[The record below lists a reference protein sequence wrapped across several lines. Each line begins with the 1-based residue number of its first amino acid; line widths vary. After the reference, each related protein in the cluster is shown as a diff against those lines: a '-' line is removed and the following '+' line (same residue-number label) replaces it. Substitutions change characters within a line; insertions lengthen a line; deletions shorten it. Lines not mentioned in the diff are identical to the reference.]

1 MARIRYHHAEE
12 DSSSHSVLFLAV
24 GAIAG
29 LAAGVFIAQRFGG
42 LAGLTSKLRERFAD
56 PEATGGP
63 IAGGD
68 VYDEEDELEEDDFEE
83 DDFEEEGEEGERA
96 EGVDD
101 KLEERVLE
109 AYRNDPILSGRAV
122 DIGAIGA
129 GIIELTG
136 WVHDDSEAAHAVTL
150 ARGVPGIETVV
161 NRLTIRGREEQYAE
175 AARRVAEGDDSH
187 TEAHWEGQHVGIGRR
202 RQGTS
207 REFDRHA
214 DPKPELESRWLSEE
228 AAIRD
233 AADDIEEITAERR
246 TKAAKGRGDRT
257 GGAPISPTGVP
268 KSDHVAEPTG
278 AEAKQILK
286 EQTGRETRAD

>member
-12 DSSSHSVLFLAV
+12 ESSSHSVLFLTV

-29 LAAGVFIAQRFGG
+29 LAAGVFLAQRFGG
-42 LAGLTSKLRERFAD
+42 LAGLTGKLRERFAD
-56 PEATGGP
+56 PDATGGP

-68 VYDEEDELEEDDFEE
+68 VYDEEDELEEDDFE
-83 DDFEEEGEEGERA
+83 DDGEEAETA

-101 KLEERVLE
+101 ELEERVLE

-136 WVHDDSEAAHAVTL
+136 WVHDDGESAHAVTL
-150 ARGVPGIETVV
+150 ARGVPGVETVV
-161 NRLTIRGREEQYAE
+161 NRLMIRGREKQYE
-175 AARRVAEGDDSH
+175 ETARRVAEGDDSL
-187 TEAHWEGQHVGIGRR
+187 TEAHWEGQQVGTGRR

-207 REFDRHA
+207 KEFDRHA
-214 DPKPELESRWLSEE
+214 DPKPELEDRWLSAEE
-228 AAIRD
+228 AIRD

-246 TKAAKGRGDRT
+246 TKAPKGRGDRT

-268 KSDHVAEPTG
+268 KSDHVAQPNS
-278 AEAKQILK
+278 AETKQILK